1 VKTGAMDGASGPKG
15 AASPESNFAPS
26 PGRSSGV
33 HSSMPRSNPHARER
47 VMDDEKHLDALA
59 SFVPFAGRETSGVSS
74 AGSSRESTLQALSRA
89 SVTKRCSRRNRVGA
103 LLVHRGILDSGLS
116 ARADGEAARK
126 SGAHRQ
132 PARLALSSSSAFRKE
147 RRRNENR
154 SDGKP
159 PVADQST
166 RPRGLPEQRGT
177 GLSKGSCSRSY
188 RRGRSRTNGVVVV
201 EAHSNGRPELR
212 DQAKR
217 SGGQPPRR
225 E

>member
-1 VKTGAMDGASGPKG
+1 
-15 AASPESNFAPS
+15 
-26 PGRSSGV
+26 
-33 HSSMPRSNPHARER
+33 MPRSNPHARER

-132 PARLALSSSSAFRKE
+132 PARLALSDSSAFRKE

-154 SDGKP
+154 SDGKV
-159 PVADQST
+159 PVVLSCGESRAGPHRRFVAVGQAM
-166 RPRGLPEQRGT
+166 RPRGLPEKRGT

-188 RRGRSRTNGVVVV
+188 RRGRNRTNGVVVV
-201 EAHSNGRPELR
+201 DARSTGKPRRRAES
-212 DQAKR
+212 KR
-217 SGGQPPRR
+217 SEGQPSRR